1 MTAAPFRSPVSS
13 ADWTMRDP
21 LEAGDADVALVTEAL
36 PDNVAVVRQAAI
48 AAAEVA
54 GLPQHR
60 VEDVALAVGEAC
72 ANVAVHAYG
81 EGRGDVALFV
91 RQSPA
96 ELELVIRDW
105 GSGLAPRPDSPGLG
119 LGLPLI
125 VALTDAVQLVAGDSG
140 AHDVRMTFLRDAA
153 APDPGDA
160 PQELR

>member
-1 MTAAPFRSPVSS
+1 
-13 ADWTMRDP
+13 MRDP

-36 PDNVAVVRQAAI
+36 PENVAVVRQAAI

-60 VEDVALAVGEAC
+60 IEDVALAVGEAC
-72 ANVAVHAYG
+72 ANVVVHAYG
-81 EGRGDVALFV
+81 EARGDIAMFV
-91 RQSPA
+91 RESPA
-96 ELELVIRDW
+96 ELEFVVRDW

-125 VALTDAVQLVAGDSG
+125 VALADGVQLRAGDGG

-153 APDPGDA
+153 PSDPGDA
-160 PQELR
+160 PRELQR